1 MDKYLIINSD
11 GHMNRYID
19 NQADTIQEAREKIRK
34 IFDSPTNFQP
44 RGIYKLVETHELSR
58 DVKVTPCD
66 SPEDAPKGG
75 SSADTT
81 EYEPISLIELVNKD
95 MPEVTAM
102 GHGCP
107 CDDKFSHIFE
117 KYGYE
122 QPPKAEDEKECP
134 VPEIWCDECWNR
146 AAVKKPEKPLTRLEV
161 VHKTMPE
168 IEYAGDG
175 CPWCA
180 DKFQKAFESQGY
192 KFPGDKAF
200 CECPKFTCEECWNEP
215 AERLIPTDGE

>member
-1 MDKYLIINSD
+1 MDKYLIISSND
-11 GHMNRYID
+11 LEANIFD
-19 NQADTIQEAREKIRK
+19 DQADTIQEAREKIRELC
-34 IFDSPTNFQP
+34 DSPSNYYP

-66 SPEDAPKGG
+66 SPEDAPKGA
-75 SSADTT
+75 SSTDTT
-81 EYEPISLIELVNKD
+81 EDESISLIELINKD

-117 KYGYE
+117 KYGYV
-122 QPPKAEDEKECP
+122 QPETYDCFG
-134 VPEIWCDECWNR
+134 ITCDECWSCT
-146 AAVKKPEKPLTRLEV
+146 AVKKPEKPLTRLEV
-161 VHKTMPE
+161 VHKTMPG

-175 CPWCA
+175 CPWCMPR
-180 DKFQKAFESQGY
+180 FQEAFESQGY
-192 KFPGDKAF
+192 KFPGYKAF
-200 CECPKFTCEECWNEP
+200 CECPKFTCKECWNEP